1 MHVKD
6 KSVKLNWPPIRGGGG
21 RVKCMSAK
29 KRLADGKDL
38 KTIIVVDMSTA
49 LKIKKESKSKAK
61 AKDNYNLDEE
71 SNF

>member
-1 MHVKD
+1 M
-6 KSVKLNWPPIRGGGG
+6 KLNWPPICGGEG

-38 KTIIVVDMSTA
+38 KTINVVDMSKA
-49 LKIKKESKSKAK
+49 LKIKKKSKSKAK

-71 SNF
+71 SIF